1 MLRLVDSSKIGG
13 AKAMDLNFKTQADH
27 IRHMNMSF
35 TGESCSD
42 FFGKDRFVRTNEV
55 GLMLGY

>member
-1 MLRLVDSSKIGG
+1 MLRLVDSSKTGG

-27 IRHMNMSF
+27 INMSF